1 MFDMSS
7 YPNDLEGQMTIFDF
21 LPAPSDLDDLPE
33 EEMVRIVGER
43 TGLKFQLLKLHNDFY
58 QYEAKIGKAKITI
71 NYSRYFPKIYHGK
84 RFISVSYMNGTG
96 GGGAPC
102 DTLDE
107 AVEMLKRY
115 IERIRREKR

>member
-1 MFDMSS
+1 MTG
-7 YPNDLEGQMTIFDF
+7 GQMTIFDF
-21 LPAPSDLDDLPE
+21 LPAPSDLDELPE

-43 TGLKFQLLKLHNDFY
+43 TGLKFQLLNLKPHNQYFDDLY

-71 NYSRYFPKIYHGK
+71 HYSRYFPELYHGK
-84 RFISVSYMNGTG
+84 RFISVSYMHGTG
-96 GGGAPC
+96 GAGAPC

-107 AVEMLKRY
+107 AVEMLKMY